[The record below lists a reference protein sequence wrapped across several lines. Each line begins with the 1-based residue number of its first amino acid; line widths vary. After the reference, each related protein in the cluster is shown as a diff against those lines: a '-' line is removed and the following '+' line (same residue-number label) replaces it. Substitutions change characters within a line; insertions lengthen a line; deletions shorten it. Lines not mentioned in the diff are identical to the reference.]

1 MTTFPVATEVHPAAL
16 VTVNVYVVDAVKPG
30 KVPVVVGPVPVIVE
44 PPGDAVTVQAPDD
57 GNPLKATLPV
67 DVPHVGW
74 VMVPNIGAVGA
85 DGSLRLA
92 FTPVAEVHPFAVIC
106 KLLYV
111 PAGADIVAV
120 EPDTVTPLKLPEV

>member
-44 PPGDAVTVQAPDD
+44 PPGDAVTVQAPVD
-57 GNPLKATLPV
+57 GKPLKATLPV
-67 DVPHVGW
+67 ASAQVGW
-74 VMVPNIGAVGA
+74 VIVPTVGAPGAV
-85 DGSLRLA
+85 GSLRLA

-106 KLLYV
+106 KLYMCQLER
-111 PAGADIVAV
+111 I
-120 EPDTVTPLKLPEV
+120 LLLLIRLLLLH